1 MQRILRLSAVAT
13 SPELKLSWQSFICI
27 WLGLVKVEDFR
38 NSRQIFCNQLP
49 YVKKIPCPNTN
60 CFMDTMNS
68 YLERQLGR
76 RGETERPAASLR
88 FFQAP
93 LLILNSSCLPVSTYK
108 DFTVMEAASSAGLG
122 SRVLHPPLIL
132 MPKSQFQQQVGVC
145 LMCKYMKKSLG
156 KKVTLDF
163 QNVLSICIPQLVL
176 LLLHFITSGLCTGN
190 RVHVVSVLCSL
201 SWSNNKCCWS
211 KDSYFVS
218 LPKRECKWKTGG
230 KKSSVL
236 LANIPFL
243 FQYWDSSFLLK
254 VTLSSRNA

>member
-1 MQRILRLSAVAT
+1 
-13 SPELKLSWQSFICI
+13 
-27 WLGLVKVEDFR
+27 
-38 NSRQIFCNQLP
+38 
-49 YVKKIPCPNTN
+49 
-60 CFMDTMNS
+60 
-68 YLERQLGR
+68 
-76 RGETERPAASLR
+76 
-88 FFQAP
+88 
-93 LLILNSSCLPVSTYK
+93 
-108 DFTVMEAASSAGLG
+108 MEAPSSVGLG
-122 SRVLHPPLIL
+122 SRVLHPLLIL

-145 LMCKYMKKSLG
+145 LMCKYMTKSLG

-176 LLLHFITSGLCTGN
+176 LLLHFITPGLCTGN

-201 SWSNNKCCWS
+201 SWSSNKCCSS

-218 LPKRECKWKTGG
+218 LPKRERKWKTGG

-243 FQYWDSSFLLK
+243 FQYLDSSFLLK